1 MNNDNLPPVL
11 PENME
16 LHPDF
21 GDVESMWN
29 MRMWLQSAIEA
40 KGAKQT
46 GAGMGMGEADIDF
59 ELEGHKFNVVIKAR

>member
-1 MNNDNLPPVL
+1 MNETELPPLV
-11 PENME
+11 

-29 MRMWLQSAIEA
+29 MRMWLQSALEA

-46 GAGMGMGEADIDF
+46 GAGMGMGAADIDF
-59 ELEGHKFNVVIKAR
+59 ELEGHHYNVRIKPLLR